1 MDAKRLS
8 LDGGAQCYREQG
20 AAESAPTL
28 VLLHGISSSAG
39 SWAKL
44 ADHLPGYRLLA
55 WDAPGYGDSQP
66 LDTQAP
72 TAADY
77 AERLEAWLAAL
88 GVERCVLVGHSLGAM
103 MAGAY
108 LAAHPSRVAGMV
120 LADPAQ
126 GYGDAEP
133 ARRDEVYRGRW
144 TQLMEQGHGAY
155 ARARAPR
162 LLREAAAPEDIA
174 RVEAEMLKLHVAG
187 FAQAGWMLAN
197 DLLGRYLPRH
207 PSVPALVA
215 CGDEDR
221 ITPPEDARALANH
234 LELPYRDIPRA
245 GHASY
250 IDAPE
255 AFAGVLDNFARS
267 LLDATVFPGANGNA
281 ENP

>member
-1 MDAKRLS
+1 MDARRLR
-8 LDGGAQCYREQG
+8 LETGEQCYREG
-20 AAESAPTL
+20 GPGSPDEAPTL

-44 ADHLPGYRLLA
+44 AERLPGYRLLA

-66 LDTQAP
+66 LANEAP

-108 LAAHPSRVAGMV
+108 LAAHPGRLAGVV

-126 GYGDAEP
+126 GYGDADE
-133 ARRDEVYRGRW
+133 AKRDEVYRSRW
-144 TQLMEQGHGAY
+144 TQLETQGHAAY

-162 LLREAAAPEDIA
+162 LLREGADPADIA
-174 RVEAEMLKLHVAG
+174 RVEAEMQKLHVAG

-197 DLLGRYLPRH
+197 DLLSRYLP
-207 PSVPALVA
+207 VAPALPTLVV

-221 ITPPEDARALANH
+221 ITPPEDARGLASR
-234 LELPYRDIPRA
+234 LGLPYRDIPRA

-255 AFAGVLDNFARS
+255 AFARVLDDFARP
-267 LLDATVFPGANGNA
+267 LLGVADASETP
-281 ENP
+281 